1 MRGVFGQ
8 QQGVHH
14 GSVTQSA
21 QSSDSP
27 SSSSIGSRAR
37 QAKAQMRDKIRSCR
51 AQRGQVDRE
60 RFAARLADVSHPLLV
75 EGATVSLF
83 VGVGDEPNT
92 RPLLDR
98 LQREGVR
105 VLLPVV
111 NPDWSLDW
119 AEYVGD
125 DELAMAGYDLLEPT
139 GERLG
144 QAAIAEADLVLI
156 PALAVDPE
164 GRRLG
169 QGAGCYDRALTFVP
183 SETPVLAVVF
193 DDERLAETLP
203 EESHDRRVDGVVP

>member
-1 MRGVFGQ
+1 
-8 QQGVHH
+8 
-14 GSVTQSA
+14 VTQSA

-27 SSSSIGSRAR
+27 SPSSIGSGAK
-37 QAKAQMRDKIRSCR
+37 QAKAQMRDKIRSRR

-60 RFAARLADVSHPLLV
+60 RFAARLGEVSHPLIV
-75 EGATVSLF
+75 EGATISLF

-92 RPLLDR
+92 GPLLHR
-98 LQREGVR
+98 LQSEGVR

-125 DELAMAGYDLLEPT
+125 DELATAGYGLLEPT

-144 QAAIAEADLVLI
+144 QAAIAEADLVVI
-156 PALAVDPE
+156 PALAIDPE

-183 SETPVLAVVF
+183 RETAVVAVVF
-193 DDERLAETLP
+193 NDERLTETLP
-203 EESHDRRVDGVVP
+203 EEPHDRRVDGVLP

>member
-1 MRGVFGQ
+1 M
-8 QQGVHH
+8 
-14 GSVTQSA
+14 TQSA

-27 SSSSIGSRAR
+27 SPPSIGSGAR
-37 QAKAQMRDKIRSCR
+37 QAKAQLRGKIRSSR
-51 AQRGQVDRE
+51 AQRGQVERE
-60 RFAARLADVSHPLLV
+60 RFAARLADITHPLLV

-92 RPLLDR
+92 RPLLHR
-98 LQREGVR
+98 LQRDGVR

-125 DELAMAGYDLLEPT
+125 DELAIAGYDLLEPT

-144 QAAIAEADLVLI
+144 QAAIAEADLVVI

-183 SETPVLAVVF
+183 SETPVVAVVF
-193 DDERLAETLP
+193 DDERLTQTLP
-203 EESHDRRVDGVVP
+203 EEPHDRRVDGVLP